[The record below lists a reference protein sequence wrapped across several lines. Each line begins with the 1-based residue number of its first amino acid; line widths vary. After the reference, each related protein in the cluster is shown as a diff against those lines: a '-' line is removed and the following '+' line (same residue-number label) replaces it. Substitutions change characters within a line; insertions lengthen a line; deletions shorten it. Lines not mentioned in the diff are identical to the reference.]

1 MQSDDFVPGRSGAP
15 DLQTKTVVGVFE
27 NTDTAIAAA
36 RALQAI
42 GLDETQVSVVAQ
54 PSQRGPEMGSEE
66 THAGEGGLAGAGTGA
81 VVGGAL
87 AGLAALAIPGVG
99 PLLAMG
105 PIASAITAALGGA
118 LVGAGAGV
126 LAGSFSGLG
135 VPKEHAEQY
144 EEAVRRGGAVVA
156 VKVPQDDQ
164 VDSIQDALRQQGA
177 QEVTS
182 FSPAL

>member
-1 MQSDDFVPGRSGAP
+1 MQSDDFVPGRTGAP

-27 NTDTAIAAA
+27 NSDTAVAAA
-36 RALQAI
+36 QALRRI
-42 GLDETQVSVVAQ
+42 GLDETQVSIVAQ
-54 PSQRGPEMGSEE
+54 QRERGPEMGAEF
-66 THAGEGGLAGAGTGA
+66 THAGEGGVAGAGTGA
-81 VVGGAL
+81 VVGGVL

-99 PLLAMG
+99 PLLAAG
-105 PIASAITAALGGA
+105 PIAGAITAAIGGA

-144 EEAVRRGGAVVA
+144 EAAVRGGGAVVA
-156 VKVPQDDQ
+156 VKVTLDQ
-164 VDSIQDALRQQGA
+164 YIDPIQDALKQQGA
-177 QEVTS
+177 KEVSS

>member
-27 NTDTAIAAA
+27 NSDKAVAAA
-36 RALQAI
+36 HALRQI
-42 GLDETQVSVVAQ
+42 GLDETQISVVAPQ
-54 PSQRGPEMGSEE
+54 SDRGPEMGAES
-66 THAGEGGLAGAGTGA
+66 THASEGGVAGAGTGA
-81 VVGGAL
+81 VVGGL
-87 AGLAALAIPGVG
+87 VAGLAALAIPGVG
-99 PLLAMG
+99 PLLAAG
-105 PIASAITAALGGA
+105 PIAAAITAALGGA

-144 EEAVRRGGAVVA
+144 EHAVRGGGAVVA
-156 VKVPQDDQ
+156 VKVPFDEHIDP
-164 VDSIQDALRQQGA
+164 IQEALRQQGA
-177 QEVTS
+177 HEVTS